1 MGQGL
6 HTKMLQA
13 RQKNIHIKKI
23 ILVTQVAAKE
33 LGVPMSRIYIADTN
47 TDTVIIPN
55 RLFLTKKPNIEKVPN
70 ATATGGSTG
79 TDLNGKAVIN
89 ACQQIVQ
96 HLRPFRLI

>member
-55 RLFLTKKPNIEKVPN
+55 RLFRNKYK
-70 ATATGGSTG
+70 
-79 TDLNGKAVIN
+79 
-89 ACQQIVQ
+89 
-96 HLRPFRLI
+96 